1 MREPVPSA
9 ASLELLR
16 SVAALGSIRQ
26 AALAH
31 QISQPA
37 ASMRLRTL
45 EQCLGIDLLDRA
57 NGRATLTPAGEAVV
71 RWSEDVLD
79 GMERLLVGAA
89 AIRAEGRTHLRVVAS
104 MTVAE
109 YLIPDWL
116 HRFRASDPGVT
127 VSLEMGNSQRVAE
140 VMSRQQADVGF
151 VECLAVPPR
160 LRSRAVQPD
169 NLVLVVA
176 PSHPWARRRTPVGAA
191 ELARTP
197 LILRESGSGTREVLE
212 HSLRSAGFAVTA
224 LVELGSTTAIKAAV
238 AQGTGPAVLSRL
250 ATDADLAEGRLVVVG
265 TEGLALER
273 MIRAVWSPER
283 TLSPLAKRLI
293 RRVSKMP
300 APSQPPGGTPALG

>member
-1 MREPVPSA
+1 MPLREPVPSA
-9 ASLELLR
+9 AALELLR
-16 SVAALGSIRQ
+16 SVAELGSIRQ

-45 EQCLGIDLLDRA
+45 ERGLGIDLLDRA

-71 RWSEDVLD
+71 RWSEEVLA

-109 YLIPDWL
+109 YLIPGWL
-116 HRFRASDPGVT
+116 HRLRVSDPGVS

-140 VMSRQQADVGF
+140 AMTRQQADVGF
-151 VECLAVPPR
+151 VEGLALPPG
-160 LRSRAVQPD
+160 LRSRAVQAD

-176 PSHPWARRRTPVGAA
+176 PSHPWARRRTPVGPA

-197 LILRESGSGTREVLE
+197 LILRETGSGTREVLE
-212 HSLRSAGFAVTA
+212 HALRSAGVAATP

-238 AQGTGPAVLSRL
+238 AQGAGPAFLSRL
-250 ATDADLAEGRLVVVG
+250 ATDADVVEGRLVVVG

-273 MIRAVWSPER
+273 VIRAVWSREQ
-283 TLSPLAKRLI
+283 TLSPLARRLI
-293 RRVSKMP
+293 RRVTELP
-300 APSQPPGGTPALG
+300 ARGLPAGGE